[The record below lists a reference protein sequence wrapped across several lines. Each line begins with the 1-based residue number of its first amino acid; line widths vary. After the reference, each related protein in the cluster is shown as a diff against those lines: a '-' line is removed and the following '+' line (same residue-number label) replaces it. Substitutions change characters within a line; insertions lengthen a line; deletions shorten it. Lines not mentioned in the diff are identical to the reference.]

1 MAAAASKAVG
11 LVINAA
17 TARRR
22 PSRRLSHFTTK
33 RSHAPKRHDSNW
45 SLQRQRQRR
54 RGGGYCTTVAATKMA
69 NKLLWTLG
77 NVKIQF
83 QDFHKLEN
91 TPKV

>member
-33 RSHAPKRHDSNW
+33 RSHAPKRRDTR
-45 SLQRQRQRR
+45 L
-54 RGGGYCTTVAATKMA
+54 CLAAAATKKA
-69 NKLLWTLG
+69 NKLLWTQG

-83 QDFHKLEN
+83 QEFHKLEN

>member
-33 RSHAPKRHDSNW
+33 RSHAPKRRDSRLW
-45 SLQRQRQRR
+45 QAMPRR
-54 RGGGYCTTVAATKMA
+54 RRRRRHKKA
-69 NKLLWTLG
+69 NKLLWTQG

-83 QDFHKLEN
+83 QEFHKLEN

>member
-1 MAAAASKAVG
+1 MVAAAASKAVG

-22 PSRRLSHFTTK
+22 ASLVVGFLISQRNEATRQSDATLGCGRLCL
-33 RSHAPKRHDSNW
+33 AAA
-45 SLQRQRQRR
+45 
-54 RGGGYCTTVAATKMA
+54 VAAAATKKA
-69 NKLLWTLG
+69 NKLLWTQG

-83 QDFHKLEN
+83 QEFHKLEN

>member
-33 RSHAPKRHDSNW
+33 RSHAPKRRDSRLW
-45 SLQRQRQRR
+45 QAMPRR
-54 RGGGYCTTVAATKMA
+54 RRR
-69 NKLLWTLG
+69 
-77 NVKIQF
+77 
-83 QDFHKLEN
+83 H
-91 TPKV
+91 